1 MSSRERILAR
11 IRANLGK
18 EGGEPLQPELTPVA
32 DYLASHPS
40 GPSPAARWDDQSVRF
55 IERAQ
60 GLSSTVDEVSSISEA
75 PLAIRRYLDANG
87 LSSIGV
93 CWPTLAELPWSDAGI
108 NLAVRPA
115 NDTDLLG
122 ITSAFCAIAETG
134 TLMLLSGPETAA
146 TTSLLPETHIAI
158 INAERIV
165 KSMED
170 AWALLRLERGVVPRA
185 VNFVSGPSRTADI
198 EQTIIIGAHGPYRVH
213 IILVRRA

>member
-18 EGGEPLQPELTPVA
+18 EGGEPLQPELTSVA

-55 IERAQ
+55 KERAQ
-60 GLSSTVDEVSSISEA
+60 GLSSTVDEVSSVSEA

-87 LSSIGV
+87 LSGIGV
-93 CWPTLAELPWSDAGI
+93 CWPALAELPWSDAGI

-170 AWALLRLERGVVPRA
+170 AWALLRLERGVLPRA

-213 IILVRRA
+213 IILVGRA